1 MSVLRMLGNS
11 DRGMVLL
18 RPLFRRPTMGVGF
31 IFRAGNAKQEI
42 RGREIGRASTLDA
55 QWHSHHHLSH
65 YVHSR
70 ATD

>member
-18 RPLFRRPTMGVGF
+18 RPLFRRPIMGVGF

-42 RGREIGRASTLDA
+42 RGREIGRASTLDV